1 MSEEFPH
8 TPPPGSVGNVLE
20 HRVNSIELKYTDIKK
35 MAVGNRESMID
46 LVGSSGKNGR
56 IGFITTQLEE
66 ISTEIQEIHK
76 IMENQRVFIWK
87 ICLAMLATSG
97 AGAGLAQVI
106 MAAVGQ

>member
-8 TPPPGSVGNVLE
+8 TPLPAGTGNVLE

-35 MAVGNRESMID
+35 MVISNRESMIEI
-46 LVGSSGKNGR
+46 VGSSGKNGR
-56 IGFITTQLEE
+56 IGFIKSQLEE

-76 IMENQRVFIWK
+76 IMENQRIFIWK

-106 MAAVGQ
+106 LAAVG